1 VECQLLRKAL
11 NDLYLQIS
19 ESKKLELFEDS
30 ASQLLHVFSLRT
42 ESPKIQFESALLI
55 FSLDVDVGNRKVGV
69 INRGRNDRHVHDFYP
84 ESLVGEIEEQ
94 ALPLLVD
101 MFNDF
106 KIPVT
111 FAVRGQLTEVDDDSF
126 LPLLLNSPVK
136 HDIGAH
142 GYSHRKFSDM
152 SHDEAKSE
160 LNKLSDGMEKFGIVP
175 RSFVFPRQAVSHLD
189 LLKEFG
195 YECFRAEGRLLK
207 DGMYIEEVEGLYDV
221 HPSLLLT
228 KNSKA
233 AILKKIVDIAVKKR
247 MPLHF
252 WFHPWEFGETV
263 VNIKRKIE
271 DFFVPLLDHAKS
283 KEEIQE
289 LEFETM
295 LSAARRASRVFRDP
309 QLVGG

>member
-1 VECQLLRKAL
+1 MGCRLLRKAL
-11 NDLYLQIS
+11 NDWYLRIS

-30 ASQLLHVFSLRT
+30 LSQLLHVFSLRI

-55 FSLDVDVGNRKVGV
+55 FSIDVDVGNREIGV
-69 INRGRNDRHVHDFYP
+69 INRGRNDSHVHDFYP
-84 ESLVGEIEEQ
+84 ESRVGEIEEQ
-94 ALPLLVD
+94 ALPVIVD

-126 LPLLLNSPVK
+126 ISLLLNSPVK

-152 SHDEAKSE
+152 SHDEAESE
-160 LNKLSDGMEKFGIVP
+160 LNKLSVGMKKFGIVP
-175 RSFVFPRQAVSHLD
+175 KSFVFPKQAVSHID
-189 LLKEFG
+189 LLKKFG

-233 AILKKIVDIAVKKR
+233 TILNKIVDIAVEKR
-247 MPLHF
+247 APLHF

-263 VNIKRKIE
+263 AHIKRKIE
-271 DFFVPLLDHAKS
+271 DFFVPFLDHAKS
-283 KEEIQE
+283 REEIQE

-295 LSAARRASRVFRDP
+295 LSAARRASRVFMDS
-309 QLVGG
+309 